1 MITYDMNKRGWSE
14 TRHPGSE
21 DTTHM
26 TTCQEL
32 KDILR
37 DGLLSFPVTDFDAQ
51 GDFDPKGY
59 QARLEWLMPYGA
71 RALFAAGGT
80 GEYFSLTLD
89 EFSRVVDTAVRTC
102 QGHTPILAGAGGP
115 TRTAIAFAQEAQRQ
129 GAAGIL
135 LMPHYLTEAPQDGIA
150 AHVKEV
156 CRSVEIG
163 VVIYNRGQCRLSASV
178 LEQLADECPNLI
190 GFKDG
195 VGDIENMVR
204 VRRRLGDRFAYL
216 GGLPTAEVF
225 AEAYRALGV
234 PVYSSAVFNFIPAT
248 AMKFYE
254 AVRSGD
260 HETTGRLLDTFF
272 LPMLEIRNRKQG
284 YAVSVVKAGARIV
297 GHPAGPVRAPLMDL
311 NPQEEAALRELI
323 EAL

>member
-1 MITYDMNKRGWSE
+1 MIS
-14 TRHPGSE
+14 
-21 DTTHM
+21 
-26 TTCQEL
+26 CQEL
-32 KDILR
+32 KEIMN
-37 DGLLSFPVTDFDAQ
+37 DGLLSFPVTDFDAN
-51 GDFDPKGY
+51 GDFNPQGY
-59 QARLEWLMPYGA
+59 QARLEWLMPFGA

-89 EFSRVVDTAVRTC
+89 EYSKVVETAVKTC
-102 QGHTPILAGAGGP
+102 ENHTPILAGAGGP

-129 GAAGIL
+129 GAAGLL

-150 AHVKEV
+150 RHVREV
-156 CRSVEIG
+156 CASVDIG
-163 VVIYNRGQCRLSASV
+163 VVLYNRGQCRLSAPV

-225 AEAYRALGV
+225 AAAYRALGV

-254 AVRSGD
+254 AVKSGD
-260 HETTGRLLDTFF
+260 DATIGHLLDTFF
-272 LPMLEIRNRKQG
+272 LPLLEIRNRKAG
-284 YAVSVVKAGARIV
+284 YAVSIVKAGARIV
-297 GHPAGPVRAPLMDL
+297 GHSAGPVRAPLAEL
-311 NPQEEAALRELI
+311 TAQEEDALRTLI

>member
-1 MITYDMNKRGWSE
+1 MIS
-14 TRHPGSE
+14 
-21 DTTHM
+21 
-26 TTCQEL
+26 CAEL
-32 KDILR
+32 KEILR
-37 DGLLSFPVTDFDAQ
+37 DGLLSFPVTDFDAD
-51 GDFDPKGY
+51 GDFDARGY

-89 EFSRVVDTAVRTC
+89 DFSQVVRTAVQTC

-115 TRTAIAFAQEAQRQ
+115 TRNAIAFAQEAQRQ
-129 GAAGIL
+129 GAAGLL

-150 AHVKEV
+150 AHVRQV
-156 CRSVEIG
+156 CRSVDIG
-163 VVIYNRGQCRLSASV
+163 VVLYNRGQCRLSASM
-178 LEQLADECPNLI
+178 LEQLAEDCPNLI

-225 AEAYRALGV
+225 ASAYRALGV

-248 AMKFYE
+248 AMRFYA
-254 AVRSGD
+254 AVKAGD
-260 HETTGRLLDTFF
+260 QETIGHLLDTFF
-272 LPMLEIRNRKQG
+272 LPMLEIRNRKAG
-284 YAVSVVKAGARIV
+284 YAVSIVKAGARIV
-297 GHPAGPVRAPLMDL
+297 GHPAGPVRAPLTDL
-311 NPQEEAALRELI
+311 QPQEESALRALI
-323 EAL
+323 ESL

>member
-1 MITYDMNKRGWSE
+1 
-14 TRHPGSE
+14 
-21 DTTHM
+21 M

-37 DGLLSFPVTDFDAQ
+37 DGLLSFPVTDFDAE
-51 GDFDPKGY
+51 GNFDPKGY

-89 EFSRVVDTAVRTC
+89 DFSQVVRTAVKTC

-115 TRTAIAFAQEAQRQ
+115 TRNAIAFAQEAERQ
-129 GAAGIL
+129 GAAGLL

-156 CRSVEIG
+156 CQSVEIG

-248 AMKFYE
+248 AMQFYE

-260 HETTGRLLDTFF
+260 HETTGRLLDKFF

-284 YAVSVVKAGARIV
+284 YAVSIVKAGARIV

>member
-1 MITYDMNKRGWSE
+1 MIS
-14 TRHPGSE
+14 
-21 DTTHM
+21 
-26 TTCQEL
+26 CQEL
-32 KDILR
+32 KEIMN
-37 DGLLSFPVTDFDAQ
+37 DGLLSFPVTDFKDN

-89 EFSRVVDTAVRTC
+89 DYSKVVETAVKTC
-102 QGHTPILAGAGGP
+102 RDHTPILAGAGGP
-115 TRTAIAFAQEAQRQ
+115 TRNAIAFAQEAQKK
-129 GAAGIL
+129 GAAGLL

-150 AHVKEV
+150 RHVKEV
-156 CRSVEIG
+156 CQSVDIG
-163 VVIYNRGQCRLSASV
+163 VILYNRGQCRLSASV

-225 AEAYRALGV
+225 AAAYRALGV

-248 AMKFYE
+248 AMKFYQ
-254 AVRSGD
+254 AVKSGD
-260 HETTGRLLDTFF
+260 DATIGHLLDTFF
-272 LPMLEIRNRKQG
+272 LPMLEIRNRKAG
-284 YAVSVVKAGARIV
+284 YAVSIVKAGARIV
-297 GHPAGPVRAPLMDL
+297 GHPAGPVRAPLSDL
-311 NPQEEAALRELI
+311 NPEEEATLRELI
-323 EAL
+323 EALPA

>member
-1 MITYDMNKRGWSE
+1 MIS
-14 TRHPGSE
+14 
-21 DTTHM
+21 
-26 TTCQEL
+26 CQEL
-32 KDILR
+32 KEIMN
-37 DGLLSFPVTDFDAQ
+37 DGLLSFPVTDFDAD
-51 GDFDPKGY
+51 GDFDARGY

-89 EFSRVVDTAVRTC
+89 DFSQVVRTAVQTC

-115 TRTAIAFAQEAQRQ
+115 TRNAIAFAQEAQRQ
-129 GAAGIL
+129 GAAGLL

-150 AHVKEV
+150 AHVRQV
-156 CRSVEIG
+156 CRSVDIG
-163 VVIYNRGQCRLSASV
+163 VVLYNRGQCRLSASM
-178 LEQLADECPNLI
+178 LEQLAEDCPNLI

-225 AEAYRALGV
+225 ASAYRALGV

-248 AMKFYE
+248 AMRFYA
-254 AVRSGD
+254 AVKAGD
-260 HETTGRLLDTFF
+260 QETIGHLLDTFF
-272 LPMLEIRNRKQG
+272 LPMLEIRNRKAG
-284 YAVSVVKAGARIV
+284 YAVSIVKAGARIV
-297 GHPAGPVRAPLMDL
+297 GHPAGPVRAPLTDL
-311 NPQEEAALRELI
+311 QPQEEAELRALI
-323 EAL
+323 EALPE

>member
-1 MITYDMNKRGWSE
+1 
-14 TRHPGSE
+14 
-21 DTTHM
+21 M

-37 DGLLSFPVTDFDAQ
+37 DGLLSFPVTDFDAR
-51 GDFDPKGY
+51 GNFDPKGY

-102 QGHTPILAGAGGP
+102 RGHTPILAGAGGP

-135 LMPHYLTEAPQDGIA
+135 LMPHYLTDAPQEGIA
-150 AHVKEV
+150 RHVREV
-156 CRSVEIG
+156 CDSVDIG
-163 VVIYNRGQCRLSASV
+163 VLIYHRGQCRLSAPL
-178 LEQLADECPNLI
+178 LEQLAGQCPNLI

-195 VGDIENMVR
+195 VGNVEHMVR

-225 AEAYRALGV
+225 AQAYRAMGV
-234 PVYSSAVFNFIPAT
+234 PVYSSAVFNFVPEM
-248 AMKFYE
+248 AMKFYQ
-254 AVRSGD
+254 AVKSGD
-260 HETTGRLLDTFF
+260 DATVGRLLDTFF
-272 LPMLEIRNRKQG
+272 LPMLEIRNRKPG
-284 YAVSVVKAGARIV
+284 YAVSIVKAGTRII
-297 GHPAGPVRAPLMDL
+297 GRPSGPVRPPLVDL
-311 NPQEEAALRELI
+311 DPQEEAALRELI

>member
-1 MITYDMNKRGWSE
+1 MIS
-14 TRHPGSE
+14 
-21 DTTHM
+21 
-26 TTCQEL
+26 CQEL
-32 KDILR
+32 KEIMN
-37 DGLLSFPVTDFDAQ
+37 DGLLSFPVTDFDAN
-51 GDFDPKGY
+51 GDFNPQGY
-59 QARLEWLMPYGA
+59 QARLEWLMPFGA

-89 EFSRVVDTAVRTC
+89 EYSKVVETAVKTC
-102 QGHTPILAGAGGP
+102 ENHTPILAGAGGP

-129 GAAGIL
+129 GAAGLL

-150 AHVKEV
+150 RHVREV
-156 CRSVEIG
+156 CASVDIG
-163 VVIYNRGQCRLSASV
+163 VVLYNRGQCRLSAPV

-225 AEAYRALGV
+225 AAAYRALGV

-254 AVRSGD
+254 AVKSGD
-260 HETTGRLLDTFF
+260 DATIGHLLDTFF
-272 LPMLEIRNRKQG
+272 LPLLEIRNRKAG
-284 YAVSVVKAGARIV
+284 YAVSIVKAGARIV
-297 GHPAGPVRAPLMDL
+297 GHSAGPVRAPLAEL
-311 NPQEEAALRELI
+311 TAQEEDALRQLI